1 MIANRMPARQLER
14 KVYKA
19 EVLTGASDAVVAA
32 TRQWV
37 TRSEGSAA
45 SPSGGAGGAA
55 GGTGDGVIAH
65 HAQSLRQRA
74 ILTRTRVGAS
84 DLLPRG
90 RIVRRQHSQEPSQ

>member
-45 SPSGGAGGAA
+45 SPSRGAGGAA
-55 GGTGDGVIAH
+55 GGTGDGAIAR
-65 HAQSLRQRA
+65 AQSLRQRA